1 MYHLNRFSALQ
12 RRSAICAACGLVGL
26 DIERREVD
34 HRNVTGHTKRE
45 LVVRS
50 TWLINKPQE
59 IIVLTDIFAFRYA
72 NNKIWDTYS
81 TKEKRLLVQAF
92 SVVKDMNPYYDYK
105 GREDPVAK
113 ATWKNLHDRI
123 SVELG
128 LQQLS
133 QAAFSYQ
140 TMHQGKQSNWS
151 YLHTWLT
158 VCENWLVQSP
168 GGNEDVDAFVKERLS
183 LIEVAM
189 RDRELAVSKANSEL
203 PQKILDAK
211 RRPSG
216 GLRLPGDL
224 EDGIRARN
232 KKKNESFQVRVDEL
246 NTRFRQAGCKLHYHN
261 GFIQIS
267 EDELLLREAE
277 EPFWKLVS
285 DTMWKNVDTDMKEA
299 IDRRDGGERD
309 PAWYAA
315 RALESTIKIIS
326 DEKGWS
332 HGREKGAHNYID
344 NLAKKDALFIERWES
359 DALKSIFTE
368 LRNPFG
374 HGPGS
379 AEMPSLTP
387 QQIDL
392 AIELCISWAKSL
404 IKRF

>member
-1 MYHLNRFSALQ
+1 M
-12 RRSAICAACGLVGL
+12 
-26 DIERREVD
+26 
-34 HRNVTGHTKRE
+34 
-45 LVVRS
+45 
-50 TWLINKPQE
+50 
-59 IIVLTDIFAFRYA
+59 LTDIFAFRYA
-72 NNKIWDTYS
+72 NRNIWDAYS
-81 TKEKRLLVQAF
+81 TKESRLLVQAF
-92 SVVKDMNPYYDYK
+92 SVVKDMNPYYNYE
-105 GREDPVAK
+105 GREDPVGK
-113 ATWKNLHDRI
+113 AFWKSLHDRMA
-123 SVELG
+123 VELG
-128 LQQLS
+128 LQKLS
-133 QAAFSYQ
+133 QTAFSYQ
-140 TMHQGKQSNWS
+140 TMYQGKQSTLTHS
-151 YLHTWLT
+151 HTWLT

-168 GGNEDVDAFVKERLS
+168 AGNDDIDAFIKERLS
-183 LIEVAM
+183 LVEVAL
-189 RDRELAVSKANSEL
+189 RDGELAVSKANAEL

-211 RRPSG
+211 LNAKR
-216 GLRLPGDL
+216 RLPGRLRIPGDPETDL
-224 EDGIRARN
+224 RARN
-232 KKKNESFQVRVDEL
+232 KKRNESFQVRVDEL

-267 EDELLLREAE
+267 EDELFLQEAE
-277 EPFWKLVS
+277 EPFWMLVA
-285 DTMWKNVDTDMKEA
+285 DPIWKNVDTDMKEA

-326 DEKGWS
+326 GEKGWS

-379 AEMPSLTP
+379 EEMPSLTP
-387 QQIDL
+387 QQINL